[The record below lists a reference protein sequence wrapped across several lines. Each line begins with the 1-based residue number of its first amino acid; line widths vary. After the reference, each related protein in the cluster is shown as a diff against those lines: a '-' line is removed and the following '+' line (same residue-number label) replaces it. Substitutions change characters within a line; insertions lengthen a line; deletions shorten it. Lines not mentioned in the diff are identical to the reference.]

1 MKIRFFMKKVSLY
14 IFSLIFVAC
23 SACLGASFLTA
34 DKAFAATYSSPQT
47 FDGVIKSHGYDET
60 TVVNNNLFFINF
72 QGETNTLLVE
82 NELYGEYP
90 YKIIEDTYNNSEYSV
105 KNYFETTSNGKLSLK
120 TNIIYNG
127 EVGTPFTLNYTR
139 SHFITG
145 SGTTPQLISA
155 IWNAVSEAFTLYAK
169 SYDLDVNDDG
179 FVDSITFLL
188 TADPQERKVE
198 WNTPLWPHSSTIT
211 LSSSVVDSSGQ
222 SLKLGKY
229 NLATVEIEDYDE
241 SNNVAR
247 DPIEDS
253 NGIKIAE
260 SSTYA
265 HELSHVLGLSDYYI
279 YDTMYSNTASD
290 SEEVPVGLWDL
301 MAYNYYQ
308 MPQHSLAYNK
318 LQMGY
323 IEDSNVIE
331 IEENNTYELYPTSYW
346 ENNQI
351 TNNDVAAYYIQG
363 QGEYSDQYFYI
374 EYRKNDG
381 LFDDKLPTSGLV
393 VYRVDTGVTNS
404 TYGGV
409 FPGNYMAPPYSIQ
422 IMRNEVSSTNSQYLD
437 YFGREYCAVYYA
449 NNGRNFSY
457 VSPKSSKAL
466 ANMVATG
473 SGVGLS
479 KIGNKIGAS
488 PTIETKHTFCY
499 NTLIDFTWQT
509 GDITYQVYSGSNQA
523 SISPSNVSYVNT
535 GITIEVT
542 GTTSDGK
549 IQFKVDWD
557 NLPDPETKEP
567 ATLIPASYFEDI
579 NLYNKL
585 LSILSSYRGTTVQE
599 IYSNDFKNFNVL
611 DLSNANITS
620 LAGLE
625 NLDLSNITI
634 INLMQN
640 SLENEDVIVLNS
652 MAESLPK
659 LQYVNFN
666 LNNLQ
671 ILGLNSTIR
680 GNTKYIFGFQNYD
693 GNLSQTEYYFST
705 DAQTNILSYYFNDD
719 SMLRTSFGTSF
730 VDIYN
735 NTTTPGYYEYNVRF
749 TNSNIGTSFTISF
762 YIIDVKVQH
771 VNIERNSAFTHGVVV
786 SGIKEGEYSITTGAV
801 STITEVQNATV
812 TYRLTIRN
820 NASVY
825 RTFSGTY
832 SVVDTQAPII
842 SSALTESENN
852 IIIGQTFEI
861 SSLTYVITDNGLTD
875 SSYTLKA
882 GNLSSSDRKVVSYI
896 IQKNIDGTWTTVSNI
911 ITTTINDEYRIVLR
925 AVDNSGNVSEEIY
938 IHYIIVPSSVL
949 EENDFASSTLYSK
962 LLAIAE
968 TNGSLILYP
977 EVFMGVD
984 FIDISGLGL
993 TSLKDLEYFKFD
1005 SSTIID
1011 AADNNLTS
1019 TSSIQNFIDSNV
1031 TILLLFNDIEEQPLT
1046 DNFIYGIQSLK
1057 DKFINERPEV
1067 GKNIIINED
1076 YAEYFDYTITKD
1088 VSSSHGMSM
1097 LSADLNAFQE
1107 YGTYTIT
1114 FTYKEDASIT
1124 HTKKV
1129 EYGNISLSN
1138 EEYTLEAGLPFVRD
1152 SVIIEGLDSTDFY
1165 IEVSGAPQGALD
1177 LGSFDVT
1184 YSIYEKEDNEKVL
1197 DLVQTAIVQDTIAP
1211 EITIIGREEIYV
1223 FLGDNFMD
1231 QGVRAIDSY
1240 EGEDVEVIVDSTVNT
1255 SNIGEYTVT
1264 YKAKDSSGNLSPEIT
1279 RIVNVIY
1286 YPIRGI
1292 NVKLETSLYTGST
1305 TTFEISPIVPE
1316 NKLSYIDPNLN
1327 YVVYINDEEVSLNSG
1342 SYTFN
1347 KAGTYKLE
1355 VKAMTT
1361 DSLGNSRVVTSDT
1374 YTIVVKDMAFLEK
1387 YGAYLIGG
1395 MAAFIV
1401 IALVV
1406 YFVCSR
1412 RRDKII

>member
-1 MKIRFFMKKVSLY
+1 M
-14 IFSLIFVAC
+14 
-23 SACLGASFLTA
+23 
-34 DKAFAATYSSPQT
+34 
-47 FDGVIKSHGYDET
+47 
-60 TVVNNNLFFINF
+60 
-72 QGETNTLLVE
+72 
-82 NELYGEYP
+82 
-90 YKIIEDTYNNSEYSV
+90 
-105 KNYFETTSNGKLSLK
+105 
-120 TNIIYNG
+120 
-127 EVGTPFTLNYTR
+127 
-139 SHFITG
+139 
-145 SGTTPQLISA
+145 
-155 IWNAVSEAFTLYAK
+155 
-169 SYDLDVNDDG
+169 
-179 FVDSITFLL
+179 
-188 TADPQERKVE
+188 
-198 WNTPLWPHSSTIT
+198 
-211 LSSSVVDSSGQ
+211 
-222 SLKLGKY
+222 
-229 NLATVEIEDYDE
+229 
-241 SNNVAR
+241 
-247 DPIEDS
+247 
-253 NGIKIAE
+253 
-260 SSTYA
+260 
-265 HELSHVLGLSDYYI
+265 
-279 YDTMYSNTASD
+279 
-290 SEEVPVGLWDL
+290 
-301 MAYNYYQ
+301 
-308 MPQHSLAYNK
+308 
-318 LQMGY
+318 
-323 IEDSNVIE
+323 
-331 IEENNTYELYPTSYW
+331 
-346 ENNQI
+346 
-351 TNNDVAAYYIQG
+351 
-363 QGEYSDQYFYI
+363 
-374 EYRKNDG
+374 
-381 LFDDKLPTSGLV
+381 
-393 VYRVDTGVTNS
+393 
-404 TYGGV
+404 
-409 FPGNYMAPPYSIQ
+409 
-422 IMRNEVSSTNSQYLD
+422 
-437 YFGREYCAVYYA
+437 
-449 NNGRNFSY
+449 
-457 VSPKSSKAL
+457 
-466 ANMVATG
+466 
-473 SGVGLS
+473 
-479 KIGNKIGAS
+479 
-488 PTIETKHTFCY
+488 
-499 NTLIDFTWQT
+499 
-509 GDITYQVYSGSNQA
+509 
-523 SISPSNVSYVNT
+523 
-535 GITIEVT
+535 
-542 GTTSDGK
+542 
-549 IQFKVDWD
+549 
-557 NLPDPETKEP
+557 
-567 ATLIPASYFEDI
+567 
-579 NLYNKL
+579 
-585 LSILSSYRGTTVQE
+585 
-599 IYSNDFKNFNVL
+599 
-611 DLSNANITS
+611 
-620 LAGLE
+620 
-625 NLDLSNITI
+625 
-634 INLMQN
+634 
-640 SLENEDVIVLNS
+640 
-652 MAESLPK
+652 
-659 LQYVNFN
+659 
-666 LNNLQ
+666 
-671 ILGLNSTIR
+671 
-680 GNTKYIFGFQNYD
+680 
-693 GNLSQTEYYFST
+693 
-705 DAQTNILSYYFNDD
+705 
-719 SMLRTSFGTSF
+719 
-730 VDIYN
+730 
-735 NTTTPGYYEYNVRF
+735 
-749 TNSNIGTSFTISF
+749 
-762 YIIDVKVQH
+762 
-771 VNIERNSAFTHGVVV
+771 
-786 SGIKEGEYSITTGAV
+786 
-801 STITEVQNATV
+801 
-812 TYRLTIRN
+812 
-820 NASVY
+820 
-825 RTFSGTY
+825 
-832 SVVDTQAPII
+832 
-842 SSALTESENN
+842 
-852 IIIGQTFEI
+852 
-861 SSLTYVITDNGLTD
+861 
-875 SSYTLKA
+875 
-882 GNLSSSDRKVVSYI
+882 
-896 IQKNIDGTWTTVSNI
+896 
-911 ITTTINDEYRIVLR
+911 
-925 AVDNSGNVSEEIY
+925 
-938 IHYIIVPSSVL
+938 L

-962 LLAIAE
+962 LLAIAQ

-1046 DNFIYGIQSLK
+1046 DNFVYGIQSLK

-1255 SNIGEYTVT
+1255 SNIGEYTIT
-1264 YKAKDSSGNLSPEIT
+1264 YQAKDSSGNLSPEIT